1 MNKRYVDEL
10 SGRGP
15 YQVDE
20 KAGRPNLFLISV
32 DMIPLEFYQRFD
44 DFPDMNTPN
53 LDAMRQDGVFFS
65 NCFSTSPLCTP
76 SRASYLT
83 GRYSYITTNSERSHD
98 GHEIHLRDSDLFF
111 PEYLKSAGYSVR
123 HVGKSH
129 VGTHKFIDTFG
140 ENDAPWDRWSPPW
153 YDDEEYLDYLN
164 GFGLQ
169 SFDFDEEIVGVDP
182 SGEGAGNH
190 YGGWIAR
197 QDGKEFPL
205 EATYP
210 FFLVDK
216 AIQKLRSAEKGQPL
230 YLQLDFF
237 GPHQPF
243 AIPHGLE
250 KRRAELEAQV
260 TAPDSFRRLM
270 EAGFPPAGQPSQPCQ
285 NELGRTSGSDA
296 PEPRIYGM
304 YRKNWGLR
312 DEETVKKYIIANILH
327 FEMIDM
333 AIGRLFDY
341 LKEQNLYNESWMM
354 FIGDHGEMNCE
365 SGLIDKGAYLNPRVN
380 RVPLIIKPAASWDGD
395 GQFIGK
401 GSSVNNQP
409 VSLLDLAPS
418 FLGLAGISHA
428 ERQDGVDLIESV
440 LKGSSRPATPVLCEI
455 WSHVMPNPAIGMIFQ
470 ASNNQTYMFTY
481 NCSDPV
487 DELYLIDHS
496 KYPRNL
502 FQAPGYK
509 HIVEEA
515 VRSMDAVFAADTRW
529 RSYLNFLRLEY
540 AELLGVTGG
549 DRQHF
554 SK

>member
-15 YQVDE
+15 YYIGED
-20 KAGRPNLFLISV
+20 AARPNMFLISV
-32 DMIPLEFYQRFD
+32 DMVPLEFYQRLD
-44 DFPDMNTPN
+44 DFPAMNTPN
-53 LDAMRQDGVFFS
+53 IDTMRRDGVFFS

-111 PEYLKSAGYSVR
+111 PEYLKSAGYTVR
-123 HVGKSH
+123 HAGKSH

-153 YDDEEYLDYLN
+153 YDDEDYLN
-164 GFGLQ
+164 YLNSFGLQ
-169 SFDFDEEIVGVDP
+169 SFDFDEEIIGVDP

-197 QDGKEFPL
+197 QDGKEFPI

-216 AIQKLRSAEKGQPL
+216 AIRKLRSAEKGKPL

-250 KRRAELEAQV
+250 KRRTELEEQV
-260 TAPDSFRRLM
+260 AVPESFQRLM
-270 EAGFPPAGQPSQPCQ
+270 DAGFPAGGPRGKDGP
-285 NELGRTSGSDA
+285 NGA
-296 PEPRIYGM
+296 EPRIYKM

-312 DEETVKKYIIANILH
+312 NEETVKKYVIANILH
-327 FEMIDM
+327 FELIDM
-333 AIGRLFDY
+333 AIGRLFEY
-341 LKEQNLYNESWMM
+341 LKAQGLYDESWMI

-380 RVPLIIKPAASWDGD
+380 RVPLIIKPAASWNGD
-395 GQFIGK
+395 GQFIGS
-401 GSSVNNQP
+401 GSTVDDLP

-418 FLGLAGISHA
+418 ILELAGISHA
-428 ERQDGVDLIESV
+428 ERQDGRDLIGSV
-440 LKGSSRPATPVLCEI
+440 LKGRPRPEAPILCEI
-455 WSHVMPNPAIGMIFQ
+455 WSHVMPNPAIGMVFR
-470 ASNNQTYMFTY
+470 ASDDRLYMFTY
-481 NCSDPV
+481 NCSDSV
-487 DELYLIDHS
+487 DELYTIDRS
-496 KYPRNL
+496 KYPANL
-502 FQAPGYK
+502 FNDPQYSK
-509 HIVEEA
+509 IVQEA
-515 VRSMDAVFAADTRW
+515 VFKMDAVFAADTRW

>member
-15 YQVDE
+15 YNLDE
-20 KAGRPNLFLISV
+20 ETARPNLFLISV

-44 DFPDMNTPN
+44 DFPIVHTPHI
-53 LDAMRQDGVFFS
+53 DALRADGVFFS

-98 GHEIHLRDSDLFF
+98 GHEIHLRDSDIFF
-111 PEYLKSAGYSVR
+111 PEYLKSSGYTVR

-153 YDDEEYLDYLN
+153 YDDDDYFNYLN
-164 GFGLQ
+164 SFGLDR
-169 SFDFDEEIVGVDP
+169 FEFDEEIVGVDP
-182 SGEGAGNH
+182 SGEGSGNH

-197 QDGKEFPL
+197 QKGKEFPI

-210 FFLVDK
+210 FFLVKK
-216 AIQKLRSAEKGQPL
+216 AIQKLRSIEKGQPL

-250 KRRAELEAQV
+250 KRRAELESQV
-260 TAPDSFRRLM
+260 NIPESFKRLM
-270 EAGFPPAGQPSQPCQ
+270 EAGFPSKGPYVTEDG
-285 NELGRTSGSDA
+285 
-296 PEPRIYGM
+296 PEPRIYSM

-312 DEETVKKYIIANILH
+312 DADTVKKYIIANILH
-327 FEMIDM
+327 FELIDM

-341 LKEQNLYNESWMM
+341 LKAHGLYDDSWMM

-365 SGLIDKGAYLNPRVN
+365 SGLIDKGAYLNPRVI
-380 RVPLIIKPAASWDGD
+380 RVPLVIKPAADWNGD

-401 GSSVNNQP
+401 GTIVDDQP
-409 VSLLDLAPS
+409 VSLLDLVPS
-418 FLGLAGISHA
+418 VLGLSGISHA
-428 ERQDGVDLIESV
+428 ERQDGSDLIESV
-440 LKGSSRPATPVLCEI
+440 LKGQSRPETPLLCEI
-455 WSHVMPNPAIGMIFQ
+455 WSHVMPNPAIGMIFR
-470 ASNNQTYMFTY
+470 ASDEQIYMFTY
-481 NCSDPV
+481 NCSDSV
-487 DELYLIDHS
+487 DELYLIDQS
-496 KYPRNL
+496 KYPANL
-502 FQAPGYK
+502 YNEQKCQP
-509 HIVEEA
+509 IVQEA
-515 VRSMDAVFAADTRW
+515 VRKMDAVFAADTRW
-529 RSYLNFLRLEY
+529 RSYLNFIRLEY
-540 AELLGVTGG
+540 AELLGITGG